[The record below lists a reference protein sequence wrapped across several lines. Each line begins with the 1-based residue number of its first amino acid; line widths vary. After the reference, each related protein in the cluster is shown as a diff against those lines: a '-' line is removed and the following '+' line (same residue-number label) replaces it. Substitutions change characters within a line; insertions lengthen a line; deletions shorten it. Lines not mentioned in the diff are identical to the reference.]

1 MLTIKN
7 VASQTGKTMT
17 QTEAIL
23 IAELKRGSKEAFDRI
38 YRLYAGRLLG
48 YCLQYAKCREDA
60 EEMVQD
66 VFVSLWKHRESI
78 RQEETLRSLLFTMSR
93 HRVINAWRATLNS
106 PVYEDYVNYRNEYV
120 ENEGCRR
127 MEYEEYVRVVKAA
140 IGRLPSTQQQ
150 VIRLSRFD
158 LLSNKEI
165 AVRLSLSEQ
174 TVRNQLSMGLKALRV
189 WLEESLPVAVVMMI
203 LNIVNK

>member
-1 MLTIKN
+1 
-7 VASQTGKTMT
+7 MT

-78 RQEETLRSLLFTMSR
+78 RQEETLRSLLFTMCGS
-93 HRVINAWRATLNS
+93 I
-106 PVYEDYVNYRNEYV
+106 YV
-120 ENEGCRR
+120 ESLYSIPGMGGLLVDVIKRQDNTMVQALVLIFAVIGILGLLLGDILMAIVDPRISFTKKEG
-127 MEYEEYVRVVKAA
+127 
-140 IGRLPSTQQQ
+140 
-150 VIRLSRFD
+150 SR
-158 LLSNKEI
+158 
-165 AVRLSLSEQ
+165 
-174 TVRNQLSMGLKALRV
+174 
-189 WLEESLPVAVVMMI
+189 
-203 LNIVNK
+203 